1 MSQWS
6 VNRRIAAPVDRVFD
20 TISRIENFSKAVPQI
35 VEVEMLSDVTSGV
48 GTRFKETRPMGK
60 RKASTELEVTEYTE
74 NERIRLV
81 SDAGGT
87 IWDSVFTVKP
97 VDGQTE
103 LTLTMDARPHKFLA
117 RLMNPLIK
125 GVLTKALEQDM
136 DCVKSYCEEKG

>member
-1 MSQWS
+1 MSQWT
-6 VNRRIAAPVDRVFD
+6 VNRRIAAPVEKVFD
-20 TISRIENFSKAVPQI
+20 TISSIENFSKAVPDI

-48 GTRFKETRPMGK
+48 GTRFRETRLMGK
-60 RKASTELEVTEYTE
+60 RKASTVLEVTEYLQ

-97 VDGQTE
+97 VDGETE
-103 LTLTMDARPHKFLA
+103 LTLVMEARPHKFLA

-125 GVLTKALEQDM
+125 GMLTKALEKDM
-136 DCVKSYCEEKG
+136 DCVKQYCEG